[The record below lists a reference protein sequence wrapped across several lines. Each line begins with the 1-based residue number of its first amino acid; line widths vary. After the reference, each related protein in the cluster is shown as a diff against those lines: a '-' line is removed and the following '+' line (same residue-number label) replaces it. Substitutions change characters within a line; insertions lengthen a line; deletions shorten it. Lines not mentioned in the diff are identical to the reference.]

1 MDDGSV
7 VSKNRILILH
17 QGYGYMVSEICG
29 IDRKGAFGVYAPLGS
44 AIRGYCT
51 LFDSNLG

>member
-29 IDRKGAFGVYAPLGS
+29 IDRFGVYAPLGS